1 MADPKID
8 RFTRQVQDLTA
19 SLDAFESRLDSMGG
33 GSASSPGTF
42 TGTMNRGRFGSGV
55 NFLQNSMGTLGAVA
69 GTAATGMVASS
80 LLMPDVGTAMARE
93 ATFYE
98 TGLRTG
104 RRMTRTEMGDAVGGS
119 VMPYLSFAG
128 ADAVSAATLASGGI
142 LPGSTAMGTMGG
154 GGLFE
159 LAARTSSNL
168 TGLFNVDTA
177 EAAAS
182 QAQFYSGGTAAS
194 LLRAGVF
201 SRDPATGQQLSQTQI
216 FEQLSNRL
224 IRRDLTAEELGEE
237 LRSGMLGSQIEALPF
252 DALTKDM
259 FTTFLFD
266 QTQGRTT
273 DFSDADYVSDAIGE
287 SEEQGFRNIYREE
300 SELQRTEAD
309 LMTQGAQQ
317 FYEGAVTAYDALIGL
332 KDEAG
337 KTAEQF
343 GAVTSGLQVFFGNRA
358 GQGLLTA
365 LSSPQAS
372 AATALLVGTGML
384 GAAGAAAVESG
395 DLGEDNPLYKIF
407 SGDALDISLSNLF
420 GLGDN
425 VGEDGGFE
433 QNEVLKSVNVLPGYA
448 SATVTSN
455 YGEQR
460 STGAHGGIDIAA
472 SKGTPV
478 GAARSGEIVES
489 KTGSGTRSYGN
500 YVKIKHDN
508 GYYSLYAHLDSRKV
522 QVGDYVTE
530 GDEIGTV
537 GDTGFASGDHLHFE
551 VRNAQNEKI
560 NPAAMLEVATG
571 GGYETFGDVTVG
583 ERNSARAHAGNNIT
597 ISVNVQQASEAEA
610 IRLAQIVKRELQK
623 NDMNERMAS
632 R

>member
-42 TGTMNRGRFGSGV
+42 TGAMNRGRFGSGV
-55 NFLQNSMGTLGAVA
+55 NFLQNSMGTLGAIG
-69 GTAATGMVASS
+69 GTAATSMVAAS

-104 RRMTRTEMGDAVGGS
+104 RRMTRTEMGAAVGGN

-128 ADAVSAATLASGGI
+128 ADAVSAATLAAGGI

-201 SRDPATGQQLSQTQI
+201 SRDPNTGQQLSQTQI
-216 FEQLSNRL
+216 FEQLANRL

-273 DFSDADYVSDAIGE
+273 DFSDANYVSDAIGE
-287 SEEQGFRNIYREE
+287 SGEQGFRNIYREE
-300 SELQRTEAD
+300 ATLQRTEAD
-309 LMTQGAQQ
+309 LMTRGAQE
-317 FYEGAVTAYDALIGL
+317 FYDGAVQAYDALIGL
-332 KDEAG
+332 KDETG
-337 KTAEQF
+337 KVVDQF
-343 GAVTSGLQVFFGNRA
+343 GALTSGLQIFFGNRA

-365 LSSPQAS
+365 FSSPPES
-372 AATALLVGTGML
+372 LLGTTALIGAGML
-384 GAAGAAAVESG
+384 GAATSAA
-395 DLGEDNPLYKIF
+395 DTLG
-407 SGDALDISLSNLF
+407 F
-420 GLGDN
+420 GLGDLLN
-425 VGEDGGFE
+425 LGDVGEDGGFE
-433 QNEVLKSVNVLPGYA
+433 QGEVLKSVNVLPGYDQ
-448 SATVTSN
+448 ATVTSS

-460 STGAHGGIDIAA
+460 DSGTHGGIDIAA
-472 SKGTPV
+472 AKGTRV
-478 GAARSGEIVES
+478 GAVRDGVVVTS
-489 KTGSGTRSYGN
+489 KMGSGPRSYGN
-500 YVKIKHDN
+500 YVKVEHDN
-508 GYYSLYAHLDSRKV
+508 GYYSLYAHLDSRGV
-522 QVGDYVTE
+522 QE
-530 GDEIGTV
+530 GDVVKAGDTVGTV
-537 GDTGFASGDHLHFE
+537 GDTGYATGDHLHFE
-551 VRNAQNEKI
+551 VRNPQDQKI
-560 NPAAMLEVATG
+560 NPAAMLEVSTG

-583 ERNSARAHAGNNIT
+583 QKTASRAQASNNIS
-597 ISVNVQQASEAEA
+597 IHVNVQQASEAEA

>member
-8 RFTRQVQDLTA
+8 RFTRQVQDLTT

-55 NFLQNSMGTLGAVA
+55 NFLQNSMGTLGAIG
-69 GTAATGMVASS
+69 GTAATSMVAAS

-104 RRMTRTEMGDAVGGS
+104 RRMTRTEMGAAVGGN

-128 ADAVSAATLASGGI
+128 ADAVSAATLAAGGI

-201 SRDPATGQQLSQTQI
+201 SRDPNTGQQLSQTQI
-216 FEQLSNRL
+216 FEQLANRL

-273 DFSDADYVSDAIGE
+273 DFSDANYVSDAIGE
-287 SEEQGFRNIYREE
+287 SGEQGFRNIYREE
-300 SELQRTEAD
+300 ATLQRTEAD
-309 LMTQGAQQ
+309 LMTRGAQE
-317 FYEGAVTAYDALIGL
+317 FYDGAVQAYDALIGL
-332 KDEAG
+332 KDETG
-337 KTAEQF
+337 KVVDQF
-343 GAVTSGLQVFFGNRA
+343 GALTSGLQIFFGNRA

-365 LSSPQAS
+365 FSSPPKS
-372 AATALLVGTGML
+372 LLGTTALIGAGML
-384 GAAGAAAVESG
+384 GAATSAA
-395 DLGEDNPLYKIF
+395 DTLG
-407 SGDALDISLSNLF
+407 F
-420 GLGDN
+420 GLSDLLNLGD
-425 VGEDGGFE
+425 VGEDGGIE
-433 QNEVLKSVNVLPGYA
+433 KGTVLSSANVISSDYTGELK
-448 SATVTSN
+448 VTSP
-455 YGEQR
+455 YGAER
-460 STGAHGGIDIAA
+460 STGPHGGIDISAER
-472 SKGTPV
+472 GTEV
-478 GAARSGEIVES
+478 TAVKAGKVVKST
-489 KTGSGTRSYGN
+489 TGSGARSYGK
-500 YVKIKHDN
+500 YVKVQHDD
-508 GYYSLYAHLDSRKV
+508 GYYSLYAHLDSRLV
-522 QVGDYVTE
+522 QEDEYVAE
-530 GDEIGTV
+530 GQPIGTV
-537 GDTGFASGDHLHFE
+537 GDTGYATGVHLHFE
-551 VRNAQNEKI
+551 ARNPQDNKI
-560 NPAAMLEVATG
+560 NPSIFLESNTG
-571 GGYETFGDVTVG
+571 GGFEAIGDVPIAVKNN
-583 ERNSARAHAGNNIT
+583 ERSRAGNNIS
-597 ISVNVQQASEAEA
+597 IHVNVQQASEAEA

>member
-8 RFTRQVQDLTA
+8 RFTQQVQNLTA
-19 SLDAFESRLDSMGG
+19 SLDAFESRLDSLGG

-42 TGTMNRGRFGSGV
+42 SGTMNRGRFGSGI
-55 NFLQNSMGTLGAVA
+55 NFLQNSMGTLGAIG
-69 GTAATGMVASS
+69 GTAATAMVASS

-104 RRMTRTEMGDAVGGS
+104 RRMTRTEMGAAVGGN

-128 ADAVSAATLASGGI
+128 ADAVSAATLAAGGI

-201 SRDPATGQQLSQTQI
+201 SRDPNTGQQLSQTQI
-216 FEQLSNRL
+216 FEQLANRL

-237 LRSGMLGSQIEALPF
+237 LRSGMLGQQIEALPF

-259 FTTFLFD
+259 FTTFLFERS
-266 QTQGRTT
+266 QGRTA
-273 DFSDADYVSDAIGE
+273 DFSDATYVSDAIGE
-287 SEEQGFRNIYREE
+287 SGEQGFRNIYREE
-300 SELQRTEAD
+300 AELQRTEAD
-309 LMTQGAQQ
+309 LMTRGAQE
-317 FYEGAVTAYDALIGL
+317 FYDGAVQAYGALIGL
-332 KDEAG
+332 KDETG
-337 KTAEQF
+337 KVVDQF
-343 GAVTSGLQVFFGNRA
+343 GALTAGLQIFFGNRA
-358 GQGLLTA
+358 GQGVLTA
-365 LSSPQAS
+365 SSSPGALLGT
-372 AATALLVGTGML
+372 TALIGAGML
-384 GAAGAAAVESG
+384 GAATSAADSLGIGLA
-395 DLGEDNPLYKIF
+395 DLLN
-407 SGDALDISLSNLF
+407 
-420 GLGDN
+420 LGD

-433 QNEVLKSVNVLPGYA
+433 QGEVLKSVNVLPGYDQ
-448 SATVTSN
+448 ATVTSA
-455 YGEQR
+455 YGELR
-460 STGAHGGIDIAA
+460 DSGTHGGIDIAA
-472 SKGTPV
+472 AKGTPV
-478 GAARSGEIVES
+478 GAARDGVVVTS
-489 KTGSGTRSYGN
+489 KMGSGARSYGN
-500 YVKIKHDN
+500 YVKVQHDN
-508 GYYSLYAHLDSRKV
+508 GYYSLYAHLDSRNV
-522 QVGDYVTE
+522 QE
-530 GDEIGTV
+530 GDVVRAGDTIGTV
-537 GDTGFASGDHLHFE
+537 GDTGYATGDHLHFE
-551 VRNAQNEKI
+551 VRNPQDQKI
-560 NPAAMLEVATG
+560 NPAAMLEVSTG

-583 ERNSARAHAGNNIT
+583 ASVGRKAKVSNNIT
-597 ISVNVQQASEAEA
+597 INVSVQQASEAEA